1 MIRREP
7 PGLAGMYGRAA
18 VLAGRAEAER
28 TRARTQAQMV
38 MHRYD
43 RDQQVQL
50 AMLRMRN
57 DNEMIRFREDMDL
70 LTRKRAQAFTLEQI
84 ETRARMDSAREERDR
99 QQNLDELKQGLKAIN
114 EYPYMTDEEKTEA
127 AYKFRM
133 RKQYDY
139 TVPTEREPTG
149 ITEPG
154 LARGV
159 KFLSQYGERFPY
171 GEEAPWYKP
180 FAPEPTEE
188 ETLMKEY
195 YERLVR
201 EGLGAEVSP
210 IAGMERGYQVPAK
223 VSPGMYQMNQ
233 IIERGGRKYRVVG
246 FDDDGM
252 PLVELL

>member
-1 MIRREP
+1 MAIRREP
-7 PGLAGMYGRAA
+7 AGLAGMYGRAA
-18 VLAGRAEAER
+18 VLAGRGAA
-28 TRARTQAQMV
+28 ARTQAQAV
-38 MHRYD
+38 MRRYD

-50 AMLRMRN
+50 AMQGMKN
-57 DNEMIRFREDMDL
+57 ANEMARFREDMKL
-70 LTRKRAQAFTLEQI
+70 LTAKRAQAFQLEQI

-99 QQNLDELKQGLKAIN
+99 QQLQDELKQGLKAIQ
-114 EYPYMTDEEKTEA
+114 EYPYMTDEEKAEA
-127 AYKFRM
+127 SYKFKM
-133 RKQYDY
+133 RKQYGY
-139 TVPTEREPTG
+139 TVPTEREPRG

-159 KFLSQYGERFPY
+159 KFLTQYGERFPY
-171 GEEAPWYKP
+171 GEEPPWYKP
-180 FAPEPTEE
+180 FAPEPMEE

-223 VSPGMYQMNQ
+223 VSPGMYQLNQ
-233 IIERGGRKYRVVG
+233 IIERAGRKYRVVG

-252 PLVELL
+252 PLVDPI